1 MRVWKSM
8 LAMLAAACVTANA
21 APVAAE
27 TLDELVGRGTIN
39 VGIILD
45 SPPYG
50 LLDAQQNPDGYDVE
64 VAKLLAKY
72 LNVKLNVVPLVGA
85 NRIPFLLTGKVD
97 IVVAGL
103 GITPER
109 ARQVN
114 FSIPYMAID
123 NVVFA
128 HKDRKITSIDEMKGL
143 KVGVV
148 RGSAQ
153 DNILTQALKDKAQ
166 ISRFDENPTLVQA
179 MLTNQVD
186 AIALTATLG
195 EQVFSKMPQAGIER
209 KITLLQQGNGIAL
222 RKDKPELHQWVNTFV
237 YYIRSNGELDALH
250 RKWWGAPLPAN
261 LPSF

>member
-1 MRVWKSM
+1 MKLWKSM
-8 LAMLAAACVTANA
+8 QAMLVAAFVVASATPA
-21 APVAAE
+21 AAE
-27 TLDELVGRGTIN
+27 TLDELIKRGTIN

-64 VAKLLAKY
+64 VAKLLTKY
-72 LNVKLNVVPLVGA
+72 LGVKLNVVPLVGA
-85 NRIPFLLTGKVD
+85 NRIPFLITGKVD

-109 ARQVN
+109 AKQVS

-128 HKDRKITSIDEMKGL
+128 PKDKKVTAIEDMKGM

-153 DNILTQALKDKAQ
+153 DNILTQALKDSAQ

-179 MLTNQVD
+179 MLTKQVD

-222 RKDKPELHQWVNTFV
+222 RKDKAELHQWINTFV

-250 RKWWGAPLPAN
+250 RKWWGSPLPAN
-261 LPSF
+261 LPAF

>member
-1 MRVWKSM
+1 MKLWKF
-8 LAMLAAACVTANA
+8 MLAALAAALVATSA

-27 TLDELVGRGTIN
+27 TLDELIKRGTIN
-39 VGIILD
+39 VGVILD

-50 LLDAQQNPDGYDVE
+50 LLDAQQNPDGYDVD

-72 LNVKLNVVPLVGA
+72 LGVKLNVVPLVGA
-85 NRIPFLLTGKVD
+85 NRIPFLITGKVD
-97 IVVAGL
+97 IVAAGL

-109 ARQVN
+109 AKQIN

-128 HKDRKITSIDEMKGL
+128 PKDRKITAIDDMKGL

-153 DNILTQALKDKAQ
+153 DNILTQALRDSAQ
-166 ISRFDENPTLVQA
+166 ISRFDENPTLVQT
-179 MLTNQVD
+179 MLTKQVD

-209 KITLLQQGNGIAL
+209 KITLLQQGNGIGL
-222 RKDKPELHQWVNTFV
+222 RKDKVELLQWVNTFV
-237 YYIRSNGELDALH
+237 YYIRSNGELDVLH
-250 RKWWGAPLPAN
+250 RKWWGIPLPAN